1 MRRQPSGS
9 SPAQRLALP
18 AMAGLEGSLE
28 DLSFVELLEFLAG
41 SRHTGVVELSGA
53 SPGIVVL
60 YDGMLTLALSENGPT
75 LQQVFIG
82 SGIASSDGWW
92 EATNTGNRSGSLA
105 DAVIESG
112 APESQVER
120 VLREQTIGA
129 VFELML
135 PSRDTFVFTPGATHP
150 LGHRFLFDPDEVVA
164 EARRR
169 VAAWKVIAD
178 SIPSTS
184 LVMVP
189 VRYLPGDSVTVSS
202 TDWTVLALLDGQRS
216 IADIIRELG
225 MSAFAVCN
233 VLHQLRTAGIVE
245 PLG

>member
-1 MRRQPSGS
+1 
-9 SPAQRLALP
+9 
-18 AMAGLEGSLE
+18 MAGLEGSLE
-28 DLSFVELLEFLAG
+28 DLPFLELLEFLAG
-41 SRHTGVVELSGA
+41 SRRTGVIELSGA

-60 YDGMLTLALSENGPT
+60 HEGMLTLALSENGPT

-82 SGIASSDGWW
+82 SGIVSSDGWW
-92 EATNTGNRSGSLA
+92 EATNTGNRSSSLA
-105 DAVIESG
+105 EAVLEAG
-112 APESQVER
+112 APASQVER
-120 VLREQTIGA
+120 VLREQIIGA

-135 PSRDTFVFTPGATHP
+135 PSKDAFAFTPGATHL
-150 LGHRFLFDPDEVVA
+150 LGHRFLFDPDDVVR
-164 EARRR
+164 EAQRR

-184 LVMVP
+184 LVVVP
-189 VRYLPGDSVTVSS
+189 VRYLPGDSVTINS

-245 PLG
+245 PRG